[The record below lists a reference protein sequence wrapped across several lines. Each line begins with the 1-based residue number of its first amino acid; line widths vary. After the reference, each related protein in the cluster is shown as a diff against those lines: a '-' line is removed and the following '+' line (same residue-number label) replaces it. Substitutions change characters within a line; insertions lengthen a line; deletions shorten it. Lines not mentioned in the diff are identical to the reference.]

1 MKGKQSL
8 MKRKVIAQI
17 EEVIIEQPKKKENVQ
32 AKSTKGNNVNT
43 KK

>member
-1 MKGKQSL
+1 MKGKQNL
-8 MKRKVIAQI
+8 MKRKFTAPV

-32 AKSTKGNNVNT
+32 TKSTKGNKSNT